1 MLTWLSR
8 LWHRR
13 LLRRLQD
20 IQVATN
26 EILVDVP
33 KSIGGPV
40 NWGCLVCFAAE
51 EWRNEGNH
59 TGIRVWLTEA
69 DPSSFDLQE
78 YVREALRN
86 KGFGPVEVRTE
97 W

>member
-1 MLTWLSR
+1 MTPESALCITS
-8 LWHRR
+8 
-13 LLRRLQD
+13 
-20 IQVATN
+20 
-26 EILVDVP
+26 LVYAFDEQKVLACEHHA
-33 KSIGGPV
+33 SVDLVFQSLIF
-40 NWGCLVCFAAE
+40 CLVCFAAE